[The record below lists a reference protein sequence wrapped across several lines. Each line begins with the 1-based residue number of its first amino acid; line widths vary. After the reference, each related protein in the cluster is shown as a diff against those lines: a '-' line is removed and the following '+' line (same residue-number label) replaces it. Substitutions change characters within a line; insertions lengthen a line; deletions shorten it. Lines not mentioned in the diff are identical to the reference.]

1 MEITNMT
8 AQAILLI
15 RELLAST
22 MELRPWIDVFWQN
35 SFRIAI
41 TMMTTKKEM

>member
-8 AQAILLI
+8 NQANLLI
-15 RELLAST
+15 RELLVST

-35 SFRIAI
+35 SFRMVFTI
-41 TMMTTKKEM
+41 MNTKKKM

>member
-1 MEITNMT
+1 MDIKNII

-22 MELRPWIDVFWQN
+22 MELSPWIDVFWQN
-35 SFRIAI
+35 SFRTPC
-41 TMMTTKKEM
+41 TMMTPKKKM